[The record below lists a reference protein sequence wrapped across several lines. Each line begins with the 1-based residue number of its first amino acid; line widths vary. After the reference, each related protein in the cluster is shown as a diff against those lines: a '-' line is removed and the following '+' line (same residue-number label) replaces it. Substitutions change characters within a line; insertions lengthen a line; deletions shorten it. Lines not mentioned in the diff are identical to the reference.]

1 MRVAQSTFASKC
13 LSQSLT
19 FSFLLVWIHLFLLP
33 SPQVKPNGRAGKAP
47 EHRRGSF
54 VASRNKE
61 STMATSAFATD
72 QRNCPDP
79 KPSFDHNMKYHV
91 RFAYL
96 DAKKK
101 TKNKQNQKPS
111 VHPGQLSS
119 RSQNSISSCQQA
131 RRVQQH
137 LQQTLPSAPPEFSI
151 HSLYSMHRCLKCFH
165 PLLYSQITNAFIL
178 LGEEP
183 TKLYSKKSPVWV

>member
-1 MRVAQSTFASKC
+1 
-13 LSQSLT
+13 
-19 FSFLLVWIHLFLLP
+19 LLP

-101 TKNKQNQKPS
+101 QKTNKTKN
-111 VHPGQLSS
+111 HLSI
-119 RSQNSISSCQQA
+119 QVN
-131 RRVQQH
+131 
-137 LQQTLPSAPPEFSI
+137 
-151 HSLYSMHRCLKCFH
+151 
-165 PLLYSQITNAFIL
+165 
-178 LGEEP
+178 
-183 TKLYSKKSPVWV
+183 